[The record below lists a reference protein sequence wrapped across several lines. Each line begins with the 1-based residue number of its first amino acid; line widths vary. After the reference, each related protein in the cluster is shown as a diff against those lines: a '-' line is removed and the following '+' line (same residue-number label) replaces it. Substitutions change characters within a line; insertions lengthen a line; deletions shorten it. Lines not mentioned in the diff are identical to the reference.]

1 MTNQRVANYYTDV
14 HSVIQHRNS
23 SSLSSVFF
31 SAASSVSNNKPFLL
45 LLVIHYFLV
54 LICLLKIF
62 RGAHMK
68 VMNTLIIIMSI
79 FIRSKPGIEMDILRN
94 LAGISD
100 NSVIV
105 NIVI

>member
-79 FIRSKPGIEMDILRN
+79 FIRSKPRK
-94 LAGISD
+94 
-100 NSVIV
+100 
-105 NIVI
+105 NIPQGKNKI